1 MKKQSIIVVVLLG
14 ALNASPLLAAQNP
27 AGPTQLPSSIP
38 AQTTPGTIPSEVLQ
52 TPPASPQLPS
62 TMPPGMALPS
72 VTLPPDFKLRQLPSE
87 QVGHE
92 GSGVL
97 KAQPLKIGA
106 LIQVA
111 RLNPMTL
118 DGRYNQPIV
127 LEEALRYALE
137 YNLPIRISH
146 ESSIFQTTQLGY
158 YLSFFLPAISANY
171 AYAGSNINS
180 ETHTNA
186 NIFATKASF
195 PIFVGG
201 NYTYFAIAQYLRQ
214 KGWKLAHQANI
225 NDALLDVYFR
235 YTNLVLNHHLL
246 RIRLKAVEV
255 SQAQLDKNVAIYKT
269 GTGTQFAIMQSRTQ
283 LAVDKQALLAQQV
296 ATRQAALQLAYDLN
310 MPLSVNLVPADLDLA
325 ERPLIHKKATVA
337 QMLDIALKLRPEV
350 REYDLF
356 RQAAARDVQI
366 GAASLYPTASIFIAY
381 TRSNLTF
388 NGSTAGLP
396 GTAVTQIALAGSNSG
411 GVTNTALGQTATLS
425 PGENQTASG
434 GANTGAASIV
444 AASGGTPIA
453 NTQAGGLTTSAAVP
467 PNIISP
473 AGVNGTSGNSNINGS
488 NTASAGTAP
497 GLFNTFQAGINLT
510 WSLPNLDM
518 NAVANIIALRAL
530 SRQALLQS
538 NQELQIVIQQ
548 VRNSYLNALSAN
560 NQIESTGSRL
570 DSTREALRLAELRLN
585 AGQSTNLELLQAQND
600 YVSALTTEAQSI
612 ISLQQAEAQ
621 LIHDVGAISVNA
633 LTQGY
638 TPEPVKAG
646 KR

>member
-1 MKKQSIIVVVLLG
+1 
-14 ALNASPLLAAQNP
+14 
-27 AGPTQLPSSIP
+27 
-38 AQTTPGTIPSEVLQ
+38 
-52 TPPASPQLPS
+52 
-62 TMPPGMALPS
+62 MPPGNALAP
-72 VTLPPDFKLRQLPSE
+72 VTLPPDFKLRELPTE

-92 GSGVL
+92 GSSVL
-97 KAQPLKIGA
+97 KAQPLKTGA

-111 RLNPMTL
+111 ALHPVTL
-118 DGRYNQPIV
+118 DGKFNQPIV
-127 LEEALRYALE
+127 LEEALRYALQ
-137 YNLPIRISH
+137 YSLPIRISH
-146 ESSIFQTTQLGY
+146 ESSVFQTTQLGY
-158 YLSFFLPAISANY
+158 YLSFFLPALSATY

-186 NIFATKASF
+186 NIFATRASF
-195 PIFVGG
+195 PLFVGG
-201 NYTYFAIAQYLRQ
+201 NYTYFAISQYARQ

-225 NDALLDVYFR
+225 NDALLDVYFK

-255 SQAQLDKNVAIYKT
+255 SQAQLDKNVAIYQS

-337 QMLDIALKLRPEV
+337 QMLDVALKTRPELK
-350 REYDLF
+350 EYDLF

-381 TRSNLTF
+381 TRSNLTYA
-388 NGSTAGLP
+388 GSSAGLA

-425 PGENQTASG
+425 PGDNQTASG
-434 GANTGAASIV
+434 GANTSAASIV
-444 AASGGTPIA
+444 ASSGGTPIA

-467 PNIISP
+467 PNVISP
-473 AGVNGTSGNSNINGS
+473 AGVSGTSGNSNINGS

-497 GLFNTFQAGINLT
+497 GLFNTFQAGFNLT
-510 WSLPNLDM
+510 WSLPNLGL
-518 NAVANIIALRAL
+518 NYVANIVALRAL

-548 VRNSYLNALSAN
+548 VRNSYLNALSATS
-560 NQIESTGSRL
+560 QIESTGSRL
-570 DSTREALRLAELRLN
+570 DTTRESLRLAELRLN
-585 AGQSTNLELLQAQND
+585 AGQGTNLELLQAQND

-621 LIHDVGAISVNA
+621 LIHDIGAISIST

-638 TPEPVKAG
+638 TPQPSKAG
-646 KR
+646 KK